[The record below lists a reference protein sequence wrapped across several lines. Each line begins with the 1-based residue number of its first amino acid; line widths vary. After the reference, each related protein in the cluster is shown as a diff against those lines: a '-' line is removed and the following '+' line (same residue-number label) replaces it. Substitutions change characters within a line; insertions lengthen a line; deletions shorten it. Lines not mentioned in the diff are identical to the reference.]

1 MKAIRHLLALSVL
14 AGSLSIAG
22 PALADDT
29 ASRVADLEKVIKAQQ
44 AQLASQAAALAKLQ
58 KEIGSLAKSD
68 GGNGFVT
75 TGLAKSGN
83 DKVGLKIYG
92 QVNRG
97 MLLVD
102 DGHNAKAFSVD
113 NDSSSTRIGMTGS
126 VKATD
131 NLNIGAKIEVQFES
145 NSTGNVN

>member
-1 MKAIRHLLALSVL
+1 MTVVRNVLVLGVLLLVAAMVTGGE
-14 AGSLSIAG
+14 ARA
-22 PALADDT
+22 ADNN
-29 ASRVADLEKVIKAQQ
+29 ARMAELERIIMAQQ
-44 AQLASQAAALAKLQ
+44 AQLEAQAKTLAKLQ

-68 GGNGFVT
+68 GGTGIVT

-92 QVNRG
+92 QVNRA

-113 NDSSSTRIGMTGS
+113 NDSSSTRIGLDGG
-126 VKATD
+126 VQATD
-131 NLNIGAKIEVQFES
+131 DLKIGTKEGVQ
-145 NSTGNVN
+145 NSVSLA